1 MSTPFDRHVILLVD
15 DEASSRVMVGQ
26 MLRRMGFAEVV
37 YANDG
42 LQAIDAL
49 NTQRNISVVLTDFRM
64 PGLHGLQLL
73 KMIRTGKTIAARNM
87 PCALLTSYA
96 ERHLVGL
103 AIVLDADTFLA
114 KPVSMETLTKHLA
127 RCFQYRFEPLSVS
140 SYDSVD
146 VANAAPHLTGSMF
159 TSPAQ
164 GTPPPETADQAAA
177 PLAAPPPDLAPPPQ
191 PSQVAPPKAVPQEPA
206 PEPKPAAKDAPK
218 PQAKPEARKASK
230 PEVTSASRASAKPSP
245 ASKQTP
251 SARPANKAQAEATSD
266 KPLKKIALAD
276 VPEDAILAKDIIGT
290 GGTLLL
296 AAGTRFKARY
306 AKRIEELQT
315 IKEKVEFVWIVDG

>member
-1 MSTPFDRHVILLVD
+1 MPSPFDRHVILLVD

-42 LQAIDAL
+42 LQAINAL

-140 SYDSVD
+140 SYDAVD

-159 TSPAQ
+159 TPPAQ
-164 GTPPPETADQAAA
+164 DTPAPEAAA
-177 PLAAPPPDLAPPPQ
+177 QSAVPQAAPP
-191 PSQVAPPKAVPQEPA
+191 EPEQ
-206 PEPKPAAKDAPK
+206 EPKPAAKDAPK
-218 PQAKPEARKASK
+218 PQAKPEARKDSK
-230 PEVTSASRASAKPSP
+230 PEVAAASRGGAKPAA
-245 ASKQTP
+245 ASKPAP
-251 SARPANKAQAEATSD
+251 SAQAGAGKVEAQAFSD
-266 KPLKKIALAD
+266 KPLKKIALAE
-276 VPEDAILAKDIIGT
+276 VPEDAVLAKDIIGT

-306 AKRIEELQT
+306 AKRIEELHT